1 MGNGEHSG
9 DLDSQQDTLS
19 LPRELPGVRIKHSN
33 VLLGG
38 QSKKGTELFMKPSS
52 TKRKQPFW
60 SHKAFLGLG
69 FLRNFARQG
78 MRTLWEEPHPS
89 WQMLCWERTM
99 RIWRL
104 AWTQRQSRSHCLAPP
119 RPSLRTHIFY
129 SAMPEWWLLCIGG
142 YCCSVWKV
150 AGGQR
155 GLKCLL
161 HYTACSLGIP
171 SS

>member
-9 DLDSQQDTLS
+9 DLDSQHDTLS

-78 MRTLWEEPHPS
+78 MRTLWEEPHSS

-104 AWTQRQSRSHCLAPP
+104 TWTQRQSRSALLLHAPASGP
-119 RPSLRTHIFY
+119 TYFI
-129 SAMPEWWLLCIGG
+129 LLCLDGDCFVLVVI
-142 YCCSVWKV
+142 V
-150 AGGQR
+150 A
-155 GLKCLL
+155 LL
-161 HYTACSLGIP
+161 GKWQEDKED
-171 SS
+171 